1 MNIEKTIDNAVV
13 LRPLE
18 IGAFIDDATY
28 ELEELDARIAR
39 AYICFYLH
47 NFAYVPWK
55 YLQTH
60 YGIEEHRSWPKQV
73 KEMVMSAT
81 NDDFIIE
88 RLKSLGDN
96 FYGLDKNKPLYSVTS
111 SHLEEGLIWKAC
123 HFLLVKIDKPRII
136 MAMECR
142 EMSAEEI
149 VEHFHIEE
157 L

>member
-1 MNIEKTIDNAVV
+1 MNIEKTIDSAVV
-13 LRPLE
+13 LRPIE

-28 ELEELDARIAR
+28 ELEEMDARIAR

-47 NFAYVPWK
+47 NHAYVPWK
-55 YLQTH
+55 YLQGL
-60 YGIEEHRSWPKQV
+60 YGIEEHRSWPEQV
-73 KEMVMSAT
+73 KKMVMTSTTDEFAL
-81 NDDFIIE
+81 E

-96 FYGLDKNKPLYSVTS
+96 FYGIGSNIPLYSVTS

-123 HFLLVKIDKPRII
+123 HFLLVKSKKPSII

-142 EMSAEEI
+142 QMSAEEI
-149 VEHFHIEE
+149 VEHFYLDE